1 MADVE
6 KQNEVLEEEGPATE
20 QEIAVEVEKPSEEA
34 VNEETETTTPQE
46 EFYANLA
53 EDLDDRVLGRL
64 ASKLVD
70 DYRKDKISRKDW
82 ETGYTQGLDLLG
94 FKYTE
99 MTRPFRGAANVTH
112 PLLAEA
118 VTQFQAQAYKE
129 LLPSDGPVRCKVL
142 GDETQEKQ
150 QQADRVQ
157 DFMNYM
163 LMEKMEEYTPEFD
176 QLLFYLPLAGS
187 AFKKIYYDA
196 IMERAVSKFVPAED
210 LVVPY
215 YATDLMDCERI
226 THLVKMSEN
235 EVLKKQ
241 KTGFYRD
248 IELKP
253 VQTGTSD
260 IKKKY
265 DQLEGIVPTADI
277 QTNFNIL
284 EMHVDLN
291 LEEFE
296 TQNPEKE
303 VKIPYIV
310 TVDEG
315 SSQVLSIY
323 RNYEPDD
330 PTHRRKEYFIHYKF
344 LPGLGFYGFGLIHMI
359 GGLSRTATTALRQL
373 LDAGTLSNLPAGFKS
388 RGIRIRD
395 DDQPFQPGE
404 FRDVDAPGGN
414 IKDQFQ
420 MLPFKEPSVTL
431 FNLMGFVVNAGQRF
445 ASITDMATGSDVQ
458 NRAVGTTVA
467 LLERGSRV
475 MTAIHKRCYYAM
487 RNEFRLVAKV
497 FGTFL
502 PPVYPYAVY
511 GADRIIKSQDFDER
525 VDVIPVADPNIY
537 SLSQRVTL
545 ASENLKIAQS
555 NPQMH
560 NLREAYRRIYEALGT
575 RDIDKVLKPEPP
587 VVPKDPAIENMEAL
601 QMKLP
606 KAFPEQD
613 HQAHISSHTTFMAT
627 RMVQVNPMV
636 YALLQGHVSEHVS
649 LLAQGEVGAM
659 IQNSPEMQQMLSED
673 PEGAEIKVA
682 GMIAQKCAE
691 ITAELVQKEQMGK
704 QKDPLVALK
713 ERELDLKAM
722 DMQRKATESSQDME
736 MTDSQFEEKTDVD
749 KMKLEE
755 DEDQA
760 RERIRIADEK
770 IDQAAVLAREK
781 MDMTRDIAG
790 AKLGVEKMKRT
801 AENKRT
807 KEMGKKK

>member
-70 DYRKDKISRKDW
+70 EYQRDKISRKDW

-210 LVVPY
+210 LIVPY

-253 VQTGTSD
+253 VQTGVSD

-310 TVDEG
+310 TIDEG

-323 RNYEPDD
+323 RNYESDD
-330 PTHRRKEYFIHYKF
+330 PTHRRKEYFVHYKF

-431 FNLMGFVVNAGQRF
+431 FNLMGFVVQAGQRF
-445 ASITDMATGSDVQ
+445 ASITDMATGTDTQ

-511 GADRIIKSQDFDER
+511 GADRIIKAQDFDER

-545 ASENLKIAQS
+545 ASENLKIAMS

-560 NLREAYRRIYEALGT
+560 NLREAYRRIYDALGT

-659 IQNSPEMQQMLSED
+659 IQSNPEMQQMLSED
-673 PEGAEIKVA
+673 PEGAEIKIA
-682 GMIAQKCAE
+682 GMIAQRCAE
-691 ITAELVQKEQMGK
+691 ITGELVQKEQMGK

-722 DMQRKATESSQDME
+722 DMQRKAKESFEDME
-736 MTDSQFEEKTDVD
+736 MKDSQFEEKTDVD

-760 RERIRIADEK
+760 KERFRIAGYDSGYCWRKTWSRKNEK
-770 IDQAAVLAREK
+770 N
-781 MDMTRDIAG
+781 G
-790 AKLGVEKMKRT
+790 
-801 AENKRT
+801 
-807 KEMGKKK
+807 